1 VARVA
6 DHRQEEADPGGVTL
20 RDSLTVLWRR
30 KWVVILVTVLVT
42 AAAFGASY
50 LQDPVYEGQTDLIY
64 EQQLD
69 VSNPLTGQTYADP
82 NSRLVE
88 LAAVEA
94 VIKSPQME
102 QRVDTLLQ
110 EQGMS
115 ASDYE
120 VRSET
125 GQSAGA
131 TQTDSVVSIFATSED
146 ARLAAAV
153 SQAYADAFVSWRREH
168 MREQV
173 RAAEQAVR
181 AEMRDYPEAAKES
194 SDYVILQQR
203 LRDLQILEATVT
215 GNFRVL
221 VPATVPEEP
230 ISPKPVRNAA
240 LGFVVGLL
248 LGIGMAFLLE
258 QLDTRVRIPDEV
270 AAMLGQPILARIP
283 HLTREQAKARELVT
297 LAHPA
302 DPASEAFRLLRSNL
316 AYMDVDREAKTIM
329 VTSSLQGEG
338 KSMLVSNLAVT
349 LALSG
354 KKVIVV
360 DADLRRPRQHRLFGL
375 QNDVGASSLIAGES
389 ELEASLQPVSAVPEG
404 GTAVETSDDFA
415 AWVAASHAVTRLW
428 VLTSGPIPPNPGE
441 LVASKRFAELL
452 ARLRS
457 EADVVLVDS
466 PALLAV
472 GDTTALA
479 AEVDGLIFLVDMEK
493 ARRQV
498 LQAAADQLYRLPCA
512 MMGVAVRLQTGSGRS
527 GYYYS
532 HYRYAEDE
540 AASRSGG
547 NGSGSAGRRQPAPPP
562 VGRG

>member
-1 VARVA
+1 
-6 DHRQEEADPGGVTL
+6 
-20 RDSLTVLWRR
+20 
-30 KWVVILVTVLVT
+30 
-42 AAAFGASY
+42 
-50 LQDPVYEGQTDLIY
+50 
-64 EQQLD
+64 
-69 VSNPLTGQTYADP
+69 
-82 NSRLVE
+82 
-88 LAAVEA
+88 
-94 VIKSPQME
+94 ME
-102 QRVDTLLQ
+102 QRVDTLLR
-110 EQGMS
+110 EQGLP
-115 ASDYE
+115 ATGYE

-125 GQSAGA
+125 GQSAGGA
-131 TQTDSVVSIFATSED
+131 TQTDSVVSIYATSED
-146 ARLAAAV
+146 PRLAAAV

-173 RAAEQAVR
+173 QAAEQAVK

-203 LRDLQILEATVT
+203 LRDLQILKATVT

-221 VPATVPEEP
+221 VPASIPEEP

-240 LGFVVGLL
+240 LGFVVGLV

-258 QLDTRVRIPDEV
+258 QLDTRVRRPEEV
-270 AAMLGQPILARIP
+270 AAMLAQPILARIP

-338 KSMLVSNLAVT
+338 KSVLVANLAVT

-360 DADLRRPRQHRLFGL
+360 DADLRRPRQHRLFDL
-375 QNDVGASSLIAGES
+375 PNDAGASSLMAGES
-389 ELEASLQPVSAVPEG
+389 KLESSLQAVSAVPG
-404 GTAVETSDDFA
+404 GGDAADSSDDFA
-415 AWVAASHAVTRLW
+415 TWAAASHAVTRLW

-441 LVASKRFAELL
+441 LVASNRFAELL

-457 EADVVLVDS
+457 EADIVLVDS

-512 MMGVAVRLQTGSGRS
+512 MMGVAVRLQTGAGRS
-527 GYYYS
+527 DYYYS
-532 HYRYAEDE
+532 HYRYAEDDVVP
-540 AASRSGG
+540 RSGD
-547 NGSGSAGRRQPAPPP
+547 NGSGSAGRRQPAPSPA
-562 VGRG
+562 GRG